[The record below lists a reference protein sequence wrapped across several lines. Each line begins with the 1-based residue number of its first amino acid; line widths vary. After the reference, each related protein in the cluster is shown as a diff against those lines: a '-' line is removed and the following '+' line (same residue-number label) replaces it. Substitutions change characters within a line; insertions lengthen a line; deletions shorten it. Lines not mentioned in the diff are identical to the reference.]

1 VAQILDITERKTA
14 ELGRAAVRAGSGA
27 LPGLS
32 PRERQVLGLL
42 AEGHT
47 SAETA
52 AALGIGE
59 ETVQTHVRRAMTKL
73 SARTRTQAVA
83 IALRHGLLD
92 EPSAAAAA

>member
-1 VAQILDITERKTA
+1 V
-14 ELGRAAVRAGSGA
+14 
-27 LPGLS
+27 PGLS